1 MSATLQSSGLGER
14 QAFELVRKLVE
25 LRVLVGLMNASV
37 LWPSALYRRSP
48 LHLVTHI
55 LQLRGG
61 YLCADALRALG
72 PAAWCGRPYA
82 GKICEFARMPCCH
95 NLHCNEAC
103 QRLLLI
109 LQITSS
115 PGIHIQRFISAL
127 ETRCASP
134 MLLQELRRVRSGI
147 MGEKDNMTTMHD
159 VLDAQA
165 SRDVMSLVVWYR
177 CSRILGLWFTCSCT
191 EKGCPGAL

>member
-72 PAAWCGRPYA
+72 PAARCGRPYA

-127 ETRCASP
+127 ETRCALTHVTAGAAP
-134 MLLQELRRVRSGI
+134 CAVRHHGREGQYDHHARRAGCAGKQGCYVPGC
-147 MGEKDNMTTMHD
+147 
-159 VLDAQA
+159 
-165 SRDVMSLVVWYR
+165 VVQVQ
-177 CSRILGLWFTCSCT
+177 SNLMAVVHVQLH
-191 EKGCPGAL
+191 